1 MTMPRIL
8 FVPDRFTDY
17 RLWTDIP
24 DRIQGRAEVIHL
36 DQHEQIPWAGAG
48 GGFLAAVRRLAGAGV
63 FDIVVAAGQ
72 AARFAFAIAEAGLA
86 RGLIFVYPWPDC
98 LLDELPDADLAE
110 VLKPYLPVAAAVRE
124 GDIDRLRD
132 VLVQVACDTAGP
144 DAEPRELQRLIDM
157 LTDHAGELLTSLR
170 ATQAAAAADPSPPDP
185 LWLERPW
192 IDRLATLTVPVI
204 AIVAPGS
211 TALGDMITRRARDA
225 EIVVADQ
232 LVPVALP
239 SGSAE
244 VIVRM
249 LDRLT

>member
-1 MTMPRIL
+1 ML
-8 FVPDRFTDY
+8 FRS
-17 RLWTDIP
+17 
-24 DRIQGRAEVIHL
+24 
-36 DQHEQIPWAGAG
+36 
-48 GGFLAAVRRLAGAGV
+48 AV
-63 FDIVVAAGQ
+63 
-72 AARFAFAIAEAGLA
+72 
-86 RGLIFVYPWPDC
+86 
-98 LLDELPDADLAE
+98 
-110 VLKPYLPVAAAVRE
+110 AAVRE
-124 GDIDRLRD
+124 GHIDRLRD

-157 LTDHAGELLTSLR
+157 LTDHAGELLTHLQ
-170 ATQAAAAADPSPPDP
+170 ATQAAAAADRSLPDP
-185 LWLERPW
+185 PWLEQPW

-211 TALGDMITRRARDA
+211 TALGDMIIRRARDA

-244 VIVRM
+244 VIVQM